1 VTSGGSPRYALYRCA
16 DGRFLALA
24 SLEQKFWDG
33 FCAAIGLEAAWHDDA
48 RDPAAVTRAV
58 AARIRAQPASHWR
71 EAFAGKDVC
80 ACLVKTVREAL
91 ADAHFIERGLFAH
104 RLVAGGRQIPALPV
118 PVAPAFRGAAG
129 TAGYPLL
136 GEDNALLD
144 MLGAQ

>member
-1 VTSGGSPRYALYRCA
+1 
-16 DGRFLALA
+16 
-24 SLEQKFWDG
+24 
-33 FCAAIGLEAAWHDDA
+33 
-48 RDPAAVTRAV
+48 
-58 AARIRAQPASHWR
+58 QPASHWR

-104 RLVAGGRQIPALPV
+104 RLVAGGQQIPALPV
-118 PVAPAFRGAAG
+118 PVAPAFRGAAS

-144 MLGAQ
+144 TRGAQ